1 MKSITAAIVI
11 ALGLF
16 SALWWGTAPPR
27 YAPTQSTTIEEQ
39 RQAQC
44 PSNSRLEGKS
54 CVCPEGTGWDGAHC
68 MSVKVSLNDCDPVK
82 LPFELVSQSVKLPAY
97 QVPQPGNVVWIG
109 SAPGGRR
116 ALGIVEAVT
125 DNSMTIIETHAVTG
139 AMARRSASAA
149 TLKEAACRL
158 NVVALHRP

>member
-1 MKSITAAIVI
+1 MKSITAAIVV

-16 SALWWGTAPPR
+16 AALWWGTAPPR
-27 YAPTQSTTIEEQ
+27 YAPTQSTTIEQQ

-44 PSNSRLEGKS
+44 PSNSHLEGKS
-54 CVCPEGTGWDGAHC
+54 CVCPDGTGWDGAHC
-68 MSVKVSLNDCDPVK
+68 MAVKVSLNACERAT
-82 LPFELVSQSVKLPAY
+82 LPYQMVSQSVKLPALEA
-97 QVPQPGNVVWIG
+97 PQPGNVVWIE

-125 DNSMTIIETHAVTG
+125 ENSLTIIETNAATG

-149 TLKEAACRL
+149 TVMEAACQL
-158 NVVALHRP
+158 NIVGLHRP